1 MKKVKVLAIALVAT
15 VALMAIGSSSASATA
30 LYKEA
35 EKQGAGT
42 QIVATLTGSAT
53 LKSTS
58 GTLLDT
64 CVGSEIKGE
73 IAKAGGALATVS
85 GPIKTLNWGACT
97 EPTTTTTNGELEIHH
112 ISGGINGT
120 LTAKKTTVDV
130 NTTIFGAVCQ
140 YTVGEVLDLGT
151 LNGSTSTTKD
161 ATITPK
167 VVIPAENSFFCPDA
181 NWEATFNVTSPTPL
195 HVTAS

>member
-1 MKKVKVLAIALVAT
+1 MKHVKMLGLALIAAASVMAFVA
-15 VALMAIGSSSASATA
+15 SSASATA
-30 LYKEA
+30 LYSGA
-35 EKQGAGT
+35 TKQGVGT
-42 QIVATLTGSAT
+42 QIVATLSGSAT
-53 LKSTS
+53 LKSTG

-64 CVGSEIKGE
+64 CTGSEIKGK
-73 IAKAGGALATVS
+73 ISNAGGAGVTVS
-85 GPIKTLNWGACT
+85 GAIETLNWGVCT
-97 EPTTTTTNGELEIHH
+97 EPTTTTTKGELEIHH

-140 YTVGEVLDLGT
+140 YTVGEALDLGT
-151 LNGSTSTTKD
+151 LNGKTAGD

-167 VVIPAENSFFCPDA
+167 VVIPAENTFFCPDA